1 MPTVDLFK
9 IQKLY
14 QEKRYSEA
22 IFEIESTTTD
32 KNRSSFL
39 YNLLGVCRASQKG
52 KTDRDIQYA
61 LNDFETAFYKDN
73 LGQVSLDALCGH
85 IALCVEMGRKE
96 NALVNNFLI
105 SEKMYLEAEKKYSK
119 NILYLK
125 YGIDL
130 YKYLLKH
137 DKKISNV
144 LKIIN
149 IKGLNKMF
157 GTILTT
163 SQMYLNNW
171 AQKDFEEFQKKFT
184 KIFNIY
190 ETKKISRIDIDK
202 NKIRVG
208 FLSPDFHKDHSI
220 TYFIKSLLKDLSQS
234 KFETYGL
241 SLLKEHEHDKTTDN
255 FIKLFNNWSVLGEKT
270 DQEIIN
276 IIQDLKIDILID
288 LAGLWS
294 ANRIGI
300 FNTRICPL
308 QISWLGYNN
317 SSGLKEVD
325 FILADINTVK
335 EEEKYYGPKIYKLP
349 KIWNSHCG
357 FDYKR
362 TYNELPFKKNNY
374 FTFGSFNNFMKL
386 NDDVLS
392 TWIKILKKIKNS
404 KLILKSSL
412 FVCEE
417 AIKKRFEEEGL
428 INSIQFIIKNK
439 NLRN

>member
-149 IKGLNKMF
+149 IK
-157 GTILTT
+157 
-163 SQMYLNNW
+163 
-171 AQKDFEEFQKKFT
+171 
-184 KIFNIY
+184 
-190 ETKKISRIDIDK
+190 
-202 NKIRVG
+202 
-208 FLSPDFHKDHSI
+208 
-220 TYFIKSLLKDLSQS
+220 
-234 KFETYGL
+234 
-241 SLLKEHEHDKTTDN
+241 
-255 FIKLFNNWSVLGEKT
+255 
-270 DQEIIN
+270 
-276 IIQDLKIDILID
+276 
-288 LAGLWS
+288 
-294 ANRIGI
+294 
-300 FNTRICPL
+300 
-308 QISWLGYNN
+308 
-317 SSGLKEVD
+317 
-325 FILADINTVK
+325 
-335 EEEKYYGPKIYKLP
+335 
-349 KIWNSHCG
+349 
-357 FDYKR
+357 
-362 TYNELPFKKNNY
+362 
-374 FTFGSFNNFMKL
+374 
-386 NDDVLS
+386 
-392 TWIKILKKIKNS
+392 
-404 KLILKSSL
+404 
-412 FVCEE
+412 
-417 AIKKRFEEEGL
+417 
-428 INSIQFIIKNK
+428 
-439 NLRN
+439 